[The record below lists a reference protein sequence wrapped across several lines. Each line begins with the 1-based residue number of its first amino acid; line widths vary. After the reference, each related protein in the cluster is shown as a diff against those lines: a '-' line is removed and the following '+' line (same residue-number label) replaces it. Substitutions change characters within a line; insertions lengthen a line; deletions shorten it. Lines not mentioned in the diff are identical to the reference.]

1 MGTLIFIMPVL
12 QSCLQWHGFD
22 SLLQGTLEISVHTSC
37 EVFCVA
43 TVDGP
48 TKHEDDVKKKAPEH
62 TR

>member
-1 MGTLIFIMPVL
+1 MAVL

-43 TVDGP
+43 SVDGP
-48 TKHEDDVKKKAPEH
+48 TKYEDDVKKKAPEY